1 MPFFV
6 FLFFFTQFRVIP
18 VDELPSF
25 AKHAVTFT
33 SLTMDTTAYL
43 HKLVARFSSLGG
55 RVHRARI
62 DSLTDALSHVTESA
76 TNSRLQ
82 PLAIVNCTGLG
93 SLHLGDVNDTNVYPV
108 RGQVLVLDAP
118 WIKEGRTLQQGK
130 LDGGEGGA
138 RTYIIPRRSGQVVIG
153 GTREADDW

>member
-1 MPFFV
+1 
-6 FLFFFTQFRVIP
+6 
-18 VDELPSF
+18 
-25 AKHAVTFT
+25 
-33 SLTMDTTAYL
+33 MDTTAYL

-62 DSLTDALSHVTESA
+62 DSLTEALSYVTEPA

-118 WIKEGRTLQQGK
+118 WIK
-130 LDGGEGGA
+130 
-138 RTYIIPRRSGQVVIG
+138 
-153 GTREADDW
+153 